1 MLTFSKIISALFTAV
16 VHECRDSCALA
27 EKNNSERN
35 AETKPHQSVSAQII
49 TFESL
54 LRMSVNPSWETSAS
68 SC

>member
-35 AETKPHQSVSAQII
+35 VGNKA
-49 TFESL
+49 
-54 LRMSVNPSWETSAS
+54 AS
-68 SC
+68 KCKCTDYYL